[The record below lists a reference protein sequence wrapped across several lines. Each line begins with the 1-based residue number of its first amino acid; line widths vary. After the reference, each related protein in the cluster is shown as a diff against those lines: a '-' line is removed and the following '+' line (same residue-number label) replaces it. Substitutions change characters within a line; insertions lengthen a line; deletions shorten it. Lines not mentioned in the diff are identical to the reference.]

1 MQVLTLCQI
10 LVERMH
16 KINKFAHLTALLLL
30 CLAVPVAGQTPQPS
44 AQEAANEPVRAIKA
58 PRNPLP
64 SEAASAGVSKFS
76 FIVYGDTRGRRDG
89 FEQQYEHSMVI
100 NAMIA
105 SIKKLENTA
114 YPVRFVLQTGD
125 GVANGAI
132 GRQWNVSYIDLI
144 NKLTQ
149 DGGVPYY
156 LAPGNHDVSSADTH
170 DAERRQPGLKNYY
183 AANAE
188 LLPKDGSPRRL
199 SGYPVFSFAYGNSFV
214 IALDTNI
221 IGDEK
226 QYAWVKGQLEG
237 LDRNRYKNVFV
248 YSHHPA
254 FSSGP
259 HGGQR
264 IEPPSQILRDRYMPL
279 FRQHHV
285 KVFFAGHDHLFEHW
299 AEHYEDATGKHRLD
313 HVLTGGGGAPLY
325 AYAGDPDTRTYIRQY
340 AAEKV
345 TLDRLAKPPYE
356 PGGGAYHFVL
366 VQVDG
371 ERLSLEVIGV
381 DWGRDFAP
389 YRSNKADLSKQ
400 EK

>member
-1 MQVLTLCQI
+1 
-10 LVERMH
+10 MH
-16 KINKFAHLTALLLL
+16 KINKLAHLTALFLL

-64 SEAASAGVSKFS
+64 SETASAGVTKFS

-89 FEQQYEHSMVI
+89 LEQQYEHSMVI
-100 NAMIA
+100 NAMLA
-105 SIKKLENTA
+105 SIKKLEKSE
-114 YPVRFVLQTGD
+114 YPVRFVLQSGD

-149 DGGVPYY
+149 EGGVPYY

-170 DAERRQPGLKNYY
+170 EAERRQPGLKNYY

-188 LLPKDGSPRRL
+188 LLPKEGSPRRM
-199 SGYPVFSFAYGNSFV
+199 SDYPVFSFGYGNTFV

-221 IGDEK
+221 IADEK
-226 QYAWVKGQLEG
+226 QYAWVKAQLDG
-237 LDRNRYKNVFV
+237 LDHTRYKNIIV
-248 YSHHPA
+248 YGHHPT

-259 HGGQR
+259 HGGAR
-264 IEPPSQILRDRYMPL
+264 TEPQSLVLRDRYVPL
-279 FRQHHV
+279 FHQHHV
-285 KVFFAGHDHLFEHW
+285 KVFFAGHDHMFEHW
-299 AEHYEDATGKHRLD
+299 VEHYEDATGKHRLD
-313 HVLTGGGGAPLY
+313 HIISGGGGAPLY
-325 AYAGDPDTRTYIRQY
+325 TYQGDPDTRAYIKQY

-345 TLDRLAKPPYE
+345 TLDRIAKPPYE
-356 PGGGAYHFVL
+356 PGGGAYHFTL

-371 ERLSLEVIGV
+371 ERLSMEVIGV

>member
-1 MQVLTLCQI
+1 MKLSKLFQLGLSAFVIVVLAQDLRAQTQPNQI
-10 LVERMH
+10 
-16 KINKFAHLTALLLL
+16 
-30 CLAVPVAGQTPQPS
+30 PD
-44 AQEAANEPVRAIKA
+44 EPVRAIKA

-64 SEAASAGVSKFS
+64 SEAASASVTKFS
-76 FIVYGDTRGRRDG
+76 FLVYGDTRGRRDG

-100 NAMIA
+100 NAMVA
-105 SIKKLENTA
+105 AIKRLETSA
-114 YPVRFVLQTGD
+114 YPVRFVLQSGD

-156 LAPGNHDVSSADTH
+156 LAPGNHDVSPANTH
-170 DAERRQPGLKNYY
+170 DAERRQPGLKNYF

-188 LLPKDGSPRRL
+188 LLPKEGSPRRL
-199 SGYPVFSFAYGNSFV
+199 NGYPVFSFGYGNTFT
-214 IALDTNI
+214 IAFDSNI
-221 IGDEK
+221 AGDEN
-226 QYAWVKGQLEG
+226 QFAWLKAQLEG
-237 LDRNRYKNVFV
+237 LDRQRYKNVIV
-248 YSHHPA
+248 YAHHPA

-259 HGGQR
+259 HGGAHV
-264 IEPPSQILRDRYMPL
+264 EGSTQIIRDRFMPL

-285 KVFFAGHDHLFEHW
+285 KAFFAGHEHFFEHW
-299 AEHYEDATGKHRLD
+299 VERYEDATGKHRLD
-313 HVLTGGGGAPLY
+313 HVITGGGGAPLY
-325 AYAGDPDTRTYIRQY
+325 AYAGDPDTRPYIKQF
-340 AAEKV
+340 AAEKI
-345 TLDRLAKPPYE
+345 TLDRIAKPPYE

-371 ERLSLEVIGV
+371 EHLSMEVIGV